1 MRGPGDRAQRLR
13 RDQTDAESK
22 LWSRLRGRQLSM
34 AKFRCQHVIGKYIAD
49 FYCPERKLVVEI
61 DGGQHAE
68 QAEADQRR
76 TKFLLQRG
84 YRVLRFWDNDVL
96 VNTDAVM
103 ERIAEAL
110 SDPHPPTLS
119 LARRGW
125 NNRQLRLRRN
135 RKGLRESDS
144 AVE

>member
-1 MRGPGDRAQRLR
+1 MRAPGDRARRLR

-84 YRVLRFWDNDVL
+84 HRVLRFWDNDVL

-110 SDPHPPTLS
+110 SDPHPHPLPGKERVEQPPTQ
-119 LARRGW
+119 APEEPK
-125 NNRQLRLRRN
+125 RLE
-135 RKGLRESDS
+135 RKR
-144 AVE
+144 